1 MSTFRAQLRSGCLT
15 VITSVQT
22 ASPSLLA
29 HVYDHRPVSFRTPCA
44 FVDNNITQPTITH
57 DAGTR
62 SRDLVAAVHI
72 VNKLV
77 SNDQAADEQDV
88 LVDLVVDAFTAQPRA
103 ASSASLIEPVSVD
116 GHEET
121 DGEAS
126 YACSIVL
133 VRGRIAE
140 GRA

>member
-1 MSTFRAQLRSGCLT
+1 MSTFRAQLRAGCKT
-15 VITSVQT
+15 VIDSVQT
-22 ASPSLLA
+22 ANPTLIA
-29 HVYDHRPVSFRTPCA
+29 HTYDHRPSSFRTPA
-44 FVDNNITQPTITH
+44 IFVDNNITQPTITH

-62 SRDLVAAVHI
+62 ARDLLAAVHI
-72 VNKLV
+72 VNKLI

-103 ASSASLIEPVSVD
+103 ASNASLIEPVSVD
-116 GHEET
+116 GHDET

-126 YACSIVL
+126 YACSIVF
-133 VRGRIAE
+133 VRGRILE